1 MSNTISGIFS
11 RDNRNYQPEAELDQ
25 GLKAYGQSLDLKSAA
40 TGKSV
45 LGNYDFKSNPDEVIT
60 KLKEE
65 FHAAT
70 DSLESYLAKEE
81 DVPFFKRKLPNIEF
95 NVEAKEAT
103 VRLMNALNAD
113 YDSRGKNSYLLTDE
127 GKALMRSLVSYLP
140 LTSETDDEELKQ
152 AQNSSFALL
161 SKQLA
166 NTKSSG
172 RLDTTSRDL
181 VLRMQA
187 PVYAR
192 DDQRRYN
199 LALTLMHSLGP
210 KEFAKPAEK
219 NGEFINVYKR
229 IQDAFAI
236 GGDKEIG
243 KEFARNIHE
252 IISPI
257 LEGPIDHD
265 LEKNLGESAVKAI
278 KEMRAQ
284 VWVNA
289 EDLMLSST
297 NISKLTPKA
306 ISYRGADGVTKTEQ
320 LRDPAEVLR
329 DLVQTIK
336 ELYIDNKFEA
346 SENLELIVRDLA
358 YEAHEYGMKAADAK
372 SLKVNLG
379 SAITGEAG
387 RMTPVAVP
395 VASLNEDQQKTALS
409 DMLFQSATRV
419 QAAQAVKSNLG
430 SVEIDTMPDDYSV
443 ARVKLQSEIAKKM
456 ATLSSDNAIGKY
468 QIGGQ
473 DVSLSKTELQAVSDA
488 INGSTL
494 VSKSDVETLIT
505 QQGNES
511 DDRVA
516 QKKKL
521 LAALLN
527 EDRLSQIS
535 AADKV
540 INAESKA
547 FDKIV
552 QKASAYEKSG
562 EAELGLNGIV
572 KLAEALNSYKTDDKL
587 DLQKL
592 AGVGR
597 DSPPVI
603 VDAGKVL
610 IETGNTEVAFQLIN
624 NSEGKKLGNELLKV
638 VQEDLDKYTKL
649 HKQATKDADNV
660 VATVV
665 SSLNK
670 AGLTSVAHRLVESF
684 HEFITSGDPESG
696 EISSER
702 MKDILSKDNSA
713 SGGLGDVASRM
724 ADYIGSKQTAQDTQ
738 LAMLKNEQAERLQS
752 HASKAS
758 FGRTTGMNDS
768 QILDRI
774 TGQTSGDNKEN
785 AIAHFIEF
793 ANSLYTKTKEQ
804 GTANAA
810 FNISEEDV
818 RKLLVVDKG
827 DNLSLAERDIH
838 LKKIMLTVLNG
849 LNNDRSNTNDVVAA
863 KERLV
868 REGVIALPGVSEINK
883 FSKESGRIA
892 NNFES
897 KISELE
903 FSTVGKTK
911 YDSFDELLMAEQNND
926 GSGSRGYRSDATDF
940 LKRMVGVFTKLFIG
954 NKSDAISAYLAGV
967 VDKVKDD
974 STDAFNNGLH
984 AALQP

>member
-1 MSNTISGIFS
+1 MSNTISGIFG
-11 RDNRNYQPEAELDQ
+11 RDNRNYQPEAEPDQ
-25 GLKAYGQSLDLKSAA
+25 GLRAYGQNLDLKSAA

-127 GKALMRSLVSYLP
+127 GKDLMRRLVSYLP

-172 RLDTTSRDL
+172 RLDTASRDL

-199 LALTLMHSLGP
+199 LALTLMRSLGP

-372 SLKVNLG
+372 SLKGNLR

-430 SVEIDTMPDDYSV
+430 SVEIDTMPDNYSV

-456 ATLSSDNAIGKY
+456 ATLSSDSAIGKY

-597 DSPPVI
+597 DSAPVI

-696 EISSER
+696 EINSER

-804 GTANAA
+804 GNANAA

-926 GSGSRGYRSDATDF
+926 GSGSGGYRSDATDF